1 MKPNIIVV
9 IPARLG
15 STRLPN
21 KVLLAETGKTLVQ
34 HVYDNAAA
42 AASASRV
49 VVATDSEQVADACRA
64 FGAEAVMTSADHT
77 NGTAR
82 VGEAADK
89 LGAGADDIV
98 VNVQGDEPELEP
110 HVLDA
115 AVDAMLRDPACVIS
129 TPAAPFGSDEDIR
142 DPASV
147 KVVCARDGAALYFS
161 RSVIPFDRDGDAGA
175 DARPLRHI
183 GLYCY
188 RRPFLNEYL
197 SWAPTPLEN
206 AEKLEQLR
214 VLEHGKRIAMAVC
227 ETRSR
232 GGIDTRAQYE
242 AFARRW
248 NARAR

>member
-1 MKPNIIVV
+1 MKPQIIVV

-15 STRLPN
+15 STRLPR

-34 HVYDNAAA
+34 HVYDNARGAS
-42 AASASRV
+42 SASRV
-49 VVATDSEQVADACRA
+49 VVATDSEEVAAACRA
-64 FGAEAVMTSADHT
+64 FGGEAVMTSPEHT

-89 LGAGADDIV
+89 LGARDHDIV

-110 HVLDA
+110 GVLDA
-115 AVDAMLRDPACVIS
+115 AVEAMLRDERCVIS
-129 TPAAPFGSDEDIR
+129 TPAAPFGADEDIR
-142 DPASV
+142 DPATV
-147 KVVCARDGAALYFS
+147 KVVCAQDGAALYFS
-161 RSVIPFDRDGDAGA
+161 RSLIPFDRDGDAPPE
-175 DARPLRHI
+175 ARPLRHI

-197 SWAPTPLEN
+197 SWAPTPLEQ

-214 VLEHGKRIAMAVC
+214 VLEHGRRIAVATC
-227 ETRSR
+227 ETASR

-242 AFARRW
+242 AFVRRW
-248 NARAR
+248 NTRVR

>member
-1 MKPNIIVV
+1 
-9 IPARLG
+9 
-15 STRLPN
+15 
-21 KVLLAETGKTLVQ
+21 
-34 HVYDNAAA
+34 
-42 AASASRV
+42 
-49 VVATDSEQVADACRA
+49 
-64 FGAEAVMTSADHT
+64 MTSADHT

-82 VGEAADK
+82 VGEAADAIN
-89 LGAGADDIV
+89 AGADDIV

-115 AVDAMLRDPACVIS
+115 AVNAMLHDPACVIS
-129 TPAAPFGSDEDIR
+129 TPAAPFGDDEDIR
-142 DPASV
+142 DPAAV

-188 RRPFLNEYL
+188 RRPFLREYL
-197 SWAPTPLEN
+197 SWSPTPLEN

-214 VLEHGKRIAMAVC
+214 VLEHGKRIAMAIC
-227 ETRSR
+227 ETSSR

-242 AFARRW
+242 AFVRRW
-248 NARAR
+248 NARKH

>member
-1 MKPNIIVV
+1 MKPKIIVV

-42 AASASRV
+42 AKSASRV

-115 AVDAMLRDPACVIS
+115 AVDAMLRDKSCVIS
-129 TPAAPFGSDEDIR
+129 TPASPFGSDEDIK
-142 DPASV
+142 DPAAV

-242 AFARRW
+242 AFVRRW
-248 NARAR
+248 KQRGG